1 MDILEASGAFDLGS
15 NPSRGALTLFFL
27 FLSDF
32 KSAALVRFFILPV
45 RGTQPL
51 HATLMDGGGG

>member
-1 MDILEASGAFDLGS
+1 
-15 NPSRGALTLFFL
+15 
-27 FLSDF
+27 
-32 KSAALVRFFILPV
+32 VRFFILPV